1 MTEQIIQSQ
10 TNDDAPLNARLAELV
25 DYATAVRAELEA
37 WVRTVPESL
46 HAKRAAA
53 DQWSVV
59 EHLEHLALI
68 EDGIGRL
75 ISSMGKQ
82 LRADNVVE
90 TQSGSLMSS
99 LDAYGVPEVKSR
111 LQAPQ
116 PYHPTGTLSAQEA
129 LERMRAIR
137 TRLLDGVRKANG
149 YDLSQKS
156 APHPFFGPLN
166 GYEWLLLIG
175 QHEKRHLNHMK
186 AVVGSLNHPPA

>member
-1 MTEQIIQSQ
+1 MTDRHMQSE
-10 TNDDAPLNARLAELV
+10 TNDNTALNARLTELV
-25 DYATAVRAELEA
+25 DYATEVRAELESY
-37 WVRTVPESL
+37 VRTVPEAL
-46 HAKRAAA
+46 QAKRAES
-53 DQWSVV
+53 DTWSVA

-82 LRADNVVE
+82 LKADNVVE
-90 TQSGSLMSS
+90 TKSDSLMSS

-111 LQAPQ
+111 LMAPQ
-116 PYHPTGTLSAQEA
+116 PYHPTGSISAQEA

-137 TRLLDGVRKANG
+137 TRLLEGVHKANG
-149 YDLSQKS
+149 FDLTQKS

-186 AVVGSLNHPPA
+186 AVVNTLNHPAA

>member
-1 MTEQIIQSQ
+1 MTDRITQAV
-10 TNDDAPLNARLAELV
+10 TDDVAPLNARLSELV
-25 DYATAVRAELEA
+25 DYATEVRTELESF
-37 WVRTVPESL
+37 VHTVPESQQT
-46 HAKRAAA
+46 KRAHA
-53 DQWSVV
+53 DQWSVA

-82 LRADNVVE
+82 LKAENILE
-90 TQSGSLMSS
+90 TKSDSLMSS

-111 LQAPQ
+111 LKAPQ
-116 PYHPTGTLSAQEA
+116 PYHPTGNIPAQEA

-137 TRLLDGVRKANG
+137 TRLLEGVRKANG
-149 YDLSQKS
+149 FDLTQKS

-175 QHEKRHLNHMK
+175 QHEKRHLNQMK
-186 AVVGSLNHPPA
+186 AVVNTLNHPPA